1 MISWIVLHVE
11 PRFSLFS
18 WTHQKIYWHRLF
30 EPGPRLRG
38 SSNEDL
44 GPTRRCTETLRI
56 PLGTTRFKCYQ
67 SIVLLEWRFLTR
79 ERRSYESPS
88 SLQTFTSPY
97 EEAVVWFG
105 LRLLFIFNYALVNL
119 LLGDTILT
127 IYHCYCRPLLG
138 WCTVAWPSPIWKRNL
153 GYLRDS
159 HCLRNSFCAF
169 AYTET
174 NSLRMIWFT
183 LDTRVC
189 IPLIYSST

>member
-30 EPGPRLRG
+30 EPGPRLKGR
-38 SSNEDL
+38 SNEDL

-67 SIVLLEWRFLTR
+67 SIVFLEWRFLTR

-97 EEAVVWFG
+97 EEAVVWFR
-105 LRLLFIFNYALVNL
+105 LRLLFIFYYALVDL
-119 LLGDTILT
+119 FLGDTILT
-127 IYHCYCRPLLG
+127 IHHCYCRPLLG
-138 WCTVAWPSPIWKRNL
+138 WCTVAWYPPIRILNQN
-153 GYLRDS
+153 YLRDS

-183 LDTRVC
+183 FDTSVC
-189 IPLIYSST
+189 IPLIYSSS

>member
-30 EPGPRLRG
+30 EPGPRLKG

-67 SIVLLEWRFLTR
+67 SIVLLERRFLTR
-79 ERRSYESPS
+79 EGRSYESPS

-105 LRLLFIFNYALVNL
+105 LRLLFIFYYALVDL
-119 LLGDTILT
+119 FLGDTILT
-127 IYHCYCRPLLG
+127 IHHCHWRPLLG
-138 WCTVAWPSPIWKRNL
+138 WCTVTWYPPTQILNQNYSRV
-153 GYLRDS
+153 S
-159 HCLRNSFCAF
+159 HCSKNSSCAF

-183 LDTRVC
+183 FDTSVC

>member
-1 MISWIVLHVE
+1 MFYQRLINNDILLVLHVE

-30 EPGPRLRG
+30 EPGPRLKG

-79 ERRSYESPS
+79 ECRSYESPS

-105 LRLLFIFNYALVNL
+105 LRLSFIFYYALVDL
-119 LLGDTILT
+119 FLGDTILT
-127 IYHCYCRPLLG
+127 IHHCHRWPLLE
-138 WCTVAWPSPIWKRNL
+138 WCTVTWYP
-153 GYLRDS
+153 
-159 HCLRNSFCAF
+159 
-169 AYTET
+169 
-174 NSLRMIWFT
+174 
-183 LDTRVC
+183 
-189 IPLIYSST
+189 